1 MIVDTKAIQL
11 FPVEMHRIVTDLDH
25 KAITEYTLEHKKTWK
40 GYTTY
45 HDQEINRKWME
56 GLPDRDKLQKC
67 MVDAGRE
74 YLKRTKRP
82 SFTDYGGGSFLFYWA
97 SVYNQHDQHGAHI
110 HANSLVAGTY
120 YPSAGAESSSIT
132 FEAPWSSH
140 IMHDQSMV
148 NQSTYK
154 YKPNSGDM
162 LLWPAWLT
170 HRVEPQR
177 ETTTNRIAISFNL
190 DYKKYHD

>member
-25 KAITEYTLEHKKTWK
+25 KAITEYTLEHRKTWK

-45 HDQEINRKWME
+45 HDQEINHKWME
-56 GLPDRDKLQKC
+56 GLPDRDKLQKS
-67 MVDAGRE
+67 MVDAGKE

-82 SFTDYGGGSFLFYWA
+82 SFTDYGKGTFLFYWA
-97 SVYNQHDQHGAHI
+97 SVYDQHDQHGAHV

-120 YPSAGAESSSIT
+120 YPSAHVESSSIT

-140 IMHDQSMV
+140 IMHDQHLV
-148 NQSTYK
+148 PQSTFH

-170 HRVEPQR
+170 HRVEPQK
-177 ETTTNRIAISFNL
+177 ETNTNRIAISFNL